1 MDGEPAGASPGLGSA
16 GEMRMTFPLDGHGQV
31 TGIILGAED
40 SDESGRVYDQTGSPR
55 SS

>member
-1 MDGEPAGASPGLGSA
+1 
-16 GEMRMTFPLDGHGQV
+16 MRMTFPLDGHGQV

-40 SDESGRVYDQTGSPR
+40 SDESGRVYDQAGSPR